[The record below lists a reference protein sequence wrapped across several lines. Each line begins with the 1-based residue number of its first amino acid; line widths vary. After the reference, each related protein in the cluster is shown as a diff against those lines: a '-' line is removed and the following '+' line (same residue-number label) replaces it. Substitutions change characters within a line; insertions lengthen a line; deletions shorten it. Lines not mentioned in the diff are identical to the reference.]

1 MKKLLIILS
10 IVAITISC
18 KKVHDVFTFDINNSS
33 SFTISSQSG
42 LNLPFS
48 IPTPDI
54 NTSSESEFE
63 NNNTKASLVKEII
76 LKKITLKITSPSDQT
91 FKFLKNITIYI
102 SADGEK
108 EIELAKLENITNDV
122 SNTID
127 LTPTKSLLDVYVK
140 KDKYKLRTEVTIDEV
155 VLHDVNVDVNLT
167 FQVTAKGA

>member
-10 IVAITISC
+10 IVAITTSC